1 MNGVIKNFAF
11 PLEYHAEIVSD
22 FTAQQAT
29 RQGILISIIVAILGI
44 FLLLQASF
52 RSWRL
57 AVVAML
63 TLPAALAGGVMAN
76 LLGNNGALS
85 LGFMAGSLTV
95 IGIYLRNLIM
105 LFNHYQYLEEQKG
118 QDFGPA
124 LVTLGARDRLS
135 PILMTAL
142 ATGLALL
149 PFVLF
154 GNMPG
159 HEIVR
164 PIAIVIIGGL
174 ITSTWLNLF
183 AMPSLYLRFGATREA
198 DLGFQRADMPAAAD
212 D

>member
-1 MNGVIKNFAF
+1 
-11 PLEYHAEIVSD
+11 
-22 FTAQQAT
+22 
-29 RQGILISIIVAILGI
+29 
-44 FLLLQASF
+44 
-52 RSWRL
+52 
-57 AVVAML
+57 
-63 TLPAALAGGVMAN
+63 
-76 LLGNNGALS
+76 
-85 LGFMAGSLTV
+85 
-95 IGIYLRNLIM
+95 
-105 LFNHYQYLEEQKG
+105 
-118 QDFGPA
+118 
-124 LVTLGARDRLS
+124 
-135 PILMTAL
+135 MTAL